1 MLESILNPREAAN
14 NLLEIFLVSSLFT
27 TISIL
32 TSYIMFPDCSS
43 IVFCFF
49 ITILFGPFFQRL
61 FAHEEIKEAL
71 AIRHKIHENLFKRH
85 EQVIKIY
92 SAFFLG
98 TIITLSIYTVLLP
111 DNIKNVIFKKQ
122 YEEIERISRLV
133 SGRFFEFEN
142 IKFEG
147 LDIQNQFTAEKIEM
161 AEMIFKN
168 NSMVLFLSFL
178 LSLIFGTGAIL
189 ILSWNA
195 SVIAAYVSGYVFA
208 LTRRGMDV
216 LMAYALGFP
225 SALLAITLHG
235 IPEILGYFFAGLAGG
250 ILSVGLIKERFGSK
264 EMLIVVADSFLLLGV
279 GFFSIFVGA
288 FIETSEIIY
297 GSIAF
302 LSYILFLVILF
313 HKGEFKVENKAE
325 MK

>member
-1 MLESILNPREAAN
+1 MLESILNPRKAAN

-27 TISIL
+27 TVSIL
-32 TSYIMFPDCSS
+32 VSYLIFPDCSS

-49 ITILFGPFFQRL
+49 VTLLFAPFFQRL
-61 FAHEEIKEAL
+61 FAHEETKEEL
-71 AIRHKIHENLFKRH
+71 AIKHRIHENLFRRH

-98 TIITLSIYTVLLP
+98 MIITLSVYAVFLP
-111 DNIKNVIFKKQ
+111 DNIKHVIFRRQ
-122 YEEIERISRLV
+122 YEEIERISQLV

-142 IKFEG
+142 IKIEG
-147 LDIQNQFTAEKIEM
+147 LDIQKQFTAERIEI
-161 AEMIFKN
+161 AKMIFKN

-178 LSLIFGTGAIL
+178 LSLIFGTGALL
-189 ILSWNA
+189 IFSWNA

-208 LTRRGMDV
+208 LTRRGMDI
-216 LMAYALGFP
+216 LTAYALGLP

-264 EMLIVVADSFLLLGV
+264 EMLIVVADSLLFLGV

-302 LSYILFLVILF
+302 LAYILFLILLF
-313 HKGEFKVENKAE
+313 HKGEFKVD
-325 MK
+325 